1 MACYG
6 DPAEQ
11 IMDGEVNIEQI
22 LLQLEQVGHGTL
34 ENVFSKFVVRLT
46 FKPCDWLRQAMKVI
60 FVASHWYKSLHSPN
74 LY

>member
-1 MACYG
+1 MAG
-6 DPAEQ
+6 HGHTAEQ
-11 IMDGEVNIEQI
+11 ILDRQVNIKQI
-22 LLQLEQVGHGTL
+22 LLQVEQVGHGTL